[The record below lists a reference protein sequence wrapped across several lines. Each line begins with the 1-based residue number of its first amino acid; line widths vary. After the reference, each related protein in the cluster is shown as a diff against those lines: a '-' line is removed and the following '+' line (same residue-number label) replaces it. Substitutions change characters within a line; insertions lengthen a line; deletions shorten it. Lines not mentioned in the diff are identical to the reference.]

1 MLQLSKNGRGERVN
15 IREATLKAAEIGGLI
30 VRPQWKG
37 FVHIK
42 PTDGPDCCIPYGKGQ
57 QPGKRWNPC
66 AEDLVAEDW
75 EVTTEELS

>member
-1 MLQLSKNGRGERVN
+1 MEGGERVN

-37 FVHIK
+37 LVHIK
-42 PTDGPDCCIPYGKGQ
+42 HTDGPDCCIPYGKGQ
-57 QPGKRWNPC
+57 QSGKRWNPC